1 MSARVRTSA
10 RSSASAMFSSTTS
23 PRVSSPMPGARR
35 RSPRR
40 RTVTSVPG
48 GKTVS
53 RCATIATVSRPATP
67 ARRARTFPLSSTVTR
82 ASPASRRSAANRC
95 PRSASP
101 NGGAGI
107 SVSSIRAASAVRSSM
122 RASARAWRT
131 SGRPA
136 TTRMAASYSE
146 SGDWA
151 SAGRGLQTVSAIPI
165 ATAGHFMAC
174 TLRCLRRAGQ
184 ESVPKDG
191 AVSHGEAQTPGGWF
205 GAAAPQGAAEPP
217 GADCRATATVRPA
230 PRPGVLR
237 GFRPSRC
244 CLRGRRTR
252 TWVHRSASGESGPS
266 RAGSRPS
273 GR

>member
-1 MSARVRTSA
+1 
-10 RSSASAMFSSTTS
+10 MFSSTTS

-67 ARRARTFPLSSTVTR
+67 ARRARTFPLSSTVTS
-82 ASPASRRSAANRC
+82 ASPVSCRSAANRC

-131 SGRPA
+131 SGSPA
-136 TTRMAASYSE
+136 TARMAASYSE

-151 SAGRGLQTVSAIPI
+151 SAGRGLQTVSAIPT

-174 TLRCLRRAGQ
+174 TPPVPPPRRPGVRAAGRRRL
-184 ESVPKDG
+184 PR
-191 AVSHGEAQTPGGWF
+191 EAQTPGGLV
-205 GAAAPQGAAEPP
+205 GAAAPQGDGAARRRLP
-217 GADCRATATVRPA
+217 GYCDCSACSSARWPARIPSIPMLPSWQAYSNMGSSLSIRGIRTVQ
-230 PRPGVLR
+230 
-237 GFRPSRC
+237 
-244 CLRGRRTR
+244 GRVQT
-252 TWVHRSASGESGPS
+252 V
-266 RAGSRPS
+266 GSVTVS
-273 GR
+273 S